1 MRPIQIYGTTPR
13 YSQTRLS
20 SDQKPGRDSRAA
32 VPATGPAPAQ
42 RNLQEMRY
50 TDWALI

>member
-32 VPATGPAPAQ
+32 ASAPMQ
-42 RNLQEMRY
+42 HRLHETRY